1 MKRIA
6 ITLLLA
12 GMAMPTIVG
21 CEASGRVGDPN
32 DTSVRTTSTNN
43 GGSYERKT
51 TTVREPDGDVKTKT
65 EIRSN
70 P

>member
-1 MKRIA
+1 MKRTIIA
-6 ITLLLA
+6 LLMTA
-12 GMAMPTIVG
+12 MAAPTIIG

-32 DTSVRTTSTNN
+32 DTSMHSNTGT
-43 GGSYERKT
+43 YERKT

>member
-1 MKRIA
+1 MLKS
-6 ITLLLA
+6 LLA
-12 GMAMPTIVG
+12 GLMFISLGATTVG

-32 DTSVRTTSTNN
+32 DTSVNTTTN

-51 TTVREPDGDVKTKT
+51 TTVREPDGDTHTKT